1 MILRSLNEMGVE
13 KQVASINIGETLR
26 KARIDKTISLDEL
39 QQRTKIQKRYL
50 LAIEENDFQELPSDY
65 YLRTFIRQY
74 ADEVNLDGNHL
85 IDVLDGK
92 DQPKTTYPELETVGE
107 LRKNK
112 HAEDPKKIQFRATL
126 PMVVLGLVALAII
139 SVVGYMT
146 WLDHQSSAMISEN
159 SSVQVERSAVS
170 SSSVVKVSSSQPAAT
185 TETSKEPEKPK
196 MSVAMENNATSAAT
210 MKIEHAEKPLKLTF
224 TGKERVWVGV
234 QVNNALIY
242 QYTLQAN
249 ESQTTELPAD
259 TAQAV
264 ITLGIAKY
272 GEVKV
277 NDQTLDFQPADSA
290 TQKNVTL
297 NIAYAS

>member
-1 MILRSLNEMGVE
+1 MILRSLNDMGVE

-92 DQPKTTYPELETVGE
+92 DQPKPTYPELETVGE

-170 SSSVVKVSSSQPAAT
+170 SSSVAKVSSSQPAAT

-196 MSVAMENNATSAAT
+196 MSIAMENNATSAAT

>member
-92 DQPKTTYPELETVGE
+92 DQPKPTYPELETVGE

-112 HAEDPKKIQFRATL
+112 HAEDPKKIQLRATL

-170 SSSVVKVSSSQPAAT
+170 SSSVAKVSSSQPAAT

-196 MSVAMENNATSAAT
+196 MSIAMENNATSAAT

>member
-92 DQPKTTYPELETVGE
+92 DQPKPTYPELETVGE

-170 SSSVVKVSSSQPAAT
+170 SSSVAKVSSSQPAAT

-196 MSVAMENNATSAAT
+196 MSIAMENNATSAAT